1 MDGTP
6 TGMPPLSSSSGGV
19 PVMRVAVMQSTRD
32 DCTEN
37 REVETEGL

>member
-6 TGMPPLSSSSGGV
+6 TGMPPLSSSPDGV
-19 PVMRVAVMQSTRD
+19 PERVAVMQFTRD